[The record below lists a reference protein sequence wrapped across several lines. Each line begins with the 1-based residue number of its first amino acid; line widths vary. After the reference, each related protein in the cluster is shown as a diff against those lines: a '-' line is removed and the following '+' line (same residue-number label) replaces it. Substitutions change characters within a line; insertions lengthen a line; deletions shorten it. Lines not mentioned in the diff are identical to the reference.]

1 MHTTSAPLPTLSPA
15 VRELFRKGAREAL
28 NPSEDELALL
38 HEATLAGYHSDRLAI
53 DPTLTEAARV
63 VNVQNL
69 RRWAASNISDPGER
83 VTPQLSTEAI
93 RLSRDL
99 VRRGLDSRALDS
111 YRTAQSAAWRLW
123 MRICFALTTDAA
135 QLQELLDVSAL
146 SISTF
151 LDDTVEALTEV
162 MQADIEELTRGTNA
176 ERMATLTLILEGA
189 PITRAQAE
197 LRLRYQ
203 LTGEHIALV
212 VWTDSTADTATAD
225 GAPEDVAGSLEAV
238 ADAFRQASGATRRLT
253 LVAGAQSLWV
263 WLPVTDVHTGEAVTA
278 ALAAAPTV
286 QVAIG
291 RKGLGLEGFRRSH
304 LDATET
310 QRLVAR
316 IDSDQRITRYAEV
329 QLVALLTGDLTKAD
343 EFVADNLGALATADP
358 ELRDAVSAYVREQ
371 FNASRTAQ
379 RLYTHRNT
387 VLRRLERA
395 DRLMPR
401 PLVDNVTNVT
411 AALEI
416 VRLRPNLR

>member
-1 MHTTSAPLPTLSPA
+1 MHTTPEPLPALRPA
-15 VRELFRKGAREAL
+15 VRELFRTGAREAL
-28 NPSEDELALL
+28 NPSEEELALL
-38 HEATLAGYHSDRLAI
+38 HEATLAGYHSDRLAL

-69 RRWAASNISDPGER
+69 QRWAASNISDPGQR
-83 VTPQLSTEAI
+83 VTPQLSAEAI
-93 RLSRDL
+93 TLSRDL

-123 MRICFALTTDAA
+123 MRICFTLTTDAA
-135 QLQELLDVSAL
+135 ELQELLDVSAL

-151 LDDTVEALTEV
+151 LDDTVEALTEL
-162 MQADIEELTRGTNA
+162 MQADIEDLTRGTNA

-203 LTGEHIALV
+203 LTGEHVALV
-212 VWTDSTADTATAD
+212 LWANAPASDD
-225 GAPEDVAGSLEAV
+225 APEDVAGSLEAV
-238 ADAFRQASGATRRLT
+238 ADAFMQASRSTRRLT
-253 LVAGAQSLWV
+253 LVAGAQSLWL
-263 WLPVTDVHTGEAVTA
+263 WLPVKEVRADEGVTA
-278 ALAAAPTV
+278 ALEEAPTV
-286 QVAIG
+286 RVAIG

-316 IDSDQRITRYAEV
+316 IDSDERITRYTDV

-343 EFVADNLGALATADP
+343 EFVADNLGGLATADP
-358 ELRDAVSAYVREQ
+358 ELRDAVSAYIGEQ

-395 DRLMPR
+395 DRLMPQ
-401 PLVDNVTNVT
+401 PLGGNVTNVA